1 MDEILRLPY
10 INEAEVHDIIAKV
23 YKSAA
28 TQVTFKQLQK
38 VNPYRIDSSRDFK
51 KPEKLPE
58 VKNTQKTRWRDKHQ
72 DRDEGEHFSYSED
85 SKSEEEE
92 EEDPF
97 LAKQESL
104 VTLVSRNHYD

>member
-1 MDEILRLPY
+1 M
-10 INEAEVHDIIAKV
+10 
-23 YKSAA
+23 S
-28 TQVTFKQLQK
+28 FKQLQK
-38 VNPYRIDSSRDFK
+38 VNPYRIDSSREHK

-58 VKNTQKTRWRDKHQ
+58 VRQTQKTRWRDKHD

-92 EEDPF
+92 EDPF
-97 LAKQESL
+97 LSKQESL